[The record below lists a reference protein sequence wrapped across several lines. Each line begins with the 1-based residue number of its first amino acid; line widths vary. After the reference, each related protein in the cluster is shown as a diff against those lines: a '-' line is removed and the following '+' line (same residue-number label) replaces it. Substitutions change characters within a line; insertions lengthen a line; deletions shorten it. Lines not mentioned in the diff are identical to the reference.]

1 MPYTVRKIKNQNL
14 YSVKNA
20 ITGQIHSHHTS
31 RANAKKQ
38 VKLLQAINHGFIPN
52 KVAGGLID
60 YRYPI
65 NVSKS
70 LIYGR
75 EKQLNPTSLK
85 TLEKYGDIPIVQCTL
100 FRYLIPAPVIQAVKL
115 LFSGHPPPPL
125 DKLAHLGI
133 IFTLQTGKK
142 IMCEKNE
149 NINITDK
156 LFHFPS
162 DTQYLHVSLNGQDKL
177 TLDEIVKK
185 TRAKMGLT
193 FSKYTALHYNCQNFV
208 LNILQVNHI
217 GNKIDEEFVK
227 QNLSD
232 LIKKA
237 HQYPFLEQVV
247 NSITDLG
254 YAADVIRQGAGRVHF
269 LR

>member
-1 MPYTVRKIKNQNL
+1 
-14 YSVKNA
+14 
-20 ITGQIHSHHTS
+20 
-31 RANAKKQ
+31 
-38 VKLLQAINHGFIPN
+38 
-52 KVAGGLID
+52 
-60 YRYPI
+60 
-65 NVSKS
+65 
-70 LIYGR
+70 
-75 EKQLNPTSLK
+75 
-85 TLEKYGDIPIVQCTL
+85 
-100 FRYLIPAPVIQAVKL
+100 
-115 LFSGHPPPPL
+115 
-125 DKLAHLGI
+125 
-133 IFTLQTGKK
+133 
-142 IMCEKNE
+142 
-149 NINITDK
+149 
-156 LFHFPS
+156 
-162 DTQYLHVSLNGQDKL
+162 
-177 TLDEIVKK
+177 
-185 TRAKMGLT
+185 MGLT